1 MDPLVTLVLFASF
14 VILLAVG
21 APIYLSLGLSALI
34 VIAVFDLVPLAAV
47 PSQIQGSLSSFTL
60 LAVPFFIFAGNLLA
74 GSELTARLIDLSRA
88 VVGRV
93 RGGLA
98 IVTTITGVFFAGISG
113 SGPADTAALGA
124 TLLPALDR
132 DRYDKGFSAA
142 LVAASGAIGIIVP
155 PSIALIIYGVVANA
169 SIGRLFLAGVL
180 PGVLVA
186 VSLAV
191 VSVIQSRRKGYG
203 PLEPAHETLAS
214 ADPIGSKAL
223 APPHAG
229 SAHPEAG
236 QERRTEAGKVT
247 GTEDRVAVH
256 VETGPVDERTLAA
269 PPRPGRARLIAHTF
283 RRAVWGLLAPL
294 IILGGIYGG
303 IFTPTEAA
311 AVVVLYALFVG
322 VFVYRDM
329 RIKSFISV
337 LAESTRTT
345 GVVMIIVACASLFAF
360 LLNTQGIARAAA
372 TGLAD
377 AIPNAVLTLLLIN
390 VILLV
395 AGAFLDAISVFYILT
410 PILLPTAVAFG
421 VDPIHF
427 GIIMCVNL
435 AIGQITP
442 PVGVN
447 LYVAA
452 AVGRIP
458 VARVIGSLG
467 PILLAE
473 LVALGIITFVP
484 GLSLWLPDVLGVL

>member
-1 MDPLVTLVLFASF
+1 MDPLVTAVLFASF

-21 APIYLSLGLSALI
+21 APIYLSLGLSSLI
-34 VIAVFDLVPLAAV
+34 VIVLFDLVPLAAV

-74 GSELTARLIDLSRA
+74 SSELTTRLIDLARA
-88 VVGRV
+88 VVGRI

-98 IVTTITGVFFAGISG
+98 IVTTIAGVFFAGISG

-124 TLLPALDR
+124 TLLPALER
-132 DRYDKGFSAA
+132 DRYDKGYSAA

-180 PGVLVA
+180 PGILVA
-186 VSLAV
+186 TSLAV
-191 VSVIQSRRKGYG
+191 VSVVQSRRNGWG
-203 PLEPAHETLAS
+203 PLEAS
-214 ADPIGSKAL
+214 LTTGALSEPINSQGAVRAPSGPGDSESLQEGSREGAL
-223 APPHAG
+223 
-229 SAHPEAG
+229 SARPREAMRSEIE
-236 QERRTEAGKVT
+236 Q
-247 GTEDRVAVH
+247 DR
-256 VETGPVDERTLAA
+256 ERTLA
-269 PPRPGRARLIAHTF
+269 PPRPGRARLIAHRF
-283 RRAVWGLLAPL
+283 RRAVWGLIAPL

-311 AVVVLYALFVG
+311 AVVVLYALCVG
-322 VFVYRDM
+322 VFVYRDI
-329 RIKSFISV
+329 RIKSFMSV

-372 TGLAD
+372 TGLAN

-395 AGAFLDAISVFYILT
+395 AGCFLDAISVFYILT

-427 GIIMCVNL
+427 GVIMCVNL

-467 PILLAE
+467 PIMLAE
-473 LVALGIITFVP
+473 LLALGIITFVP
-484 GLSLWLPDVLGVL
+484 GLSLWLPDALGVL

>member
-1 MDPLVTLVLFASF
+1 MDPLVTVLLFASF

-21 APIYLSLGLSALI
+21 APIYLALGLSSLI

-74 GSELTARLIDLSRA
+74 SSELTARLIELARA

-124 TLLPALDR
+124 TLLPALDK

-142 LVAASGAIGIIVP
+142 LVAASGAIGIIMP

-180 PGVLVA
+180 PGILVA
-186 VSLAV
+186 VSLAI

-203 PLEPAHETLAS
+203 PLDTSLTTAAHSEPIKSEGPTRSNVGSGDSRTGQEVSPGAGAATSTTSREAKHSEMEQRDGREPAS
-214 ADPIGSKAL
+214 
-223 APPHAG
+223 PH
-229 SAHPEAG
+229 
-236 QERRTEAGKVT
+236 
-247 GTEDRVAVH
+247 
-256 VETGPVDERTLAA
+256 
-269 PPRPGRARLIAHTF
+269 PGRAGLIARTF

-311 AVVVLYALFVG
+311 AVVVLYAMLVG
-322 VFVYRDM
+322 IFVYRDM
-329 RIKSFISV
+329 RFRSFMSV

-372 TGLAD
+372 SGLAN
-377 AIPNAVLTLLLIN
+377 AIPNAILTLLLIN
-390 VILLV
+390 VILLI
-395 AGAFLDAISVFYILT
+395 AGCFLDAISIFYILT
-410 PILLPTAVAFG
+410 PILLPTALAFG

-435 AIGQITP
+435 AVGQITP

-452 AVGRIP
+452 AVGKIP
-458 VARVIGSLG
+458 VARVIGSVG
-467 PILLAE
+467 PILIAE
-473 LVALGIITFVP
+473 IIALGIITFVP
-484 GLSLWLPDVLGVL
+484 GLSLWLPDALGVL